1 MAPPPAIRKRKART
15 APGGGPPA
23 YASYLRKLL
32 DQIYPAPDK
41 IGISSVGMDAVN
53 GIVLDLQ
60 DRLVEQAAKLA
71 RYQKKQTLSARHVQT
86 ACSLVMPPDL
96 AKHAMKDGVAAANKY
111 TARVLADAKSAKK

>member
-1 MAPPPAIRKRKART
+1 MAPPPCAIRKRKART

-60 DRLVEQAAKLA
+60 DRLVDQAAKLA
-71 RYQKKQTLSARHVQT
+71 RYQKKQTLSARHVRRR
-86 ACSLVMPPDL
+86 
-96 AKHAMKDGVAAANKY
+96 
-111 TARVLADAKSAKK
+111 ARS